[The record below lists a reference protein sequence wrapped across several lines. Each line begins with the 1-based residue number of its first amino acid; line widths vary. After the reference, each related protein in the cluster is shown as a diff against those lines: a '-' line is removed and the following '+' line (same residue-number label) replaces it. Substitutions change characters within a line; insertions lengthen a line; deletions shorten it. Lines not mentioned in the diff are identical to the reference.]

1 MWKTL
6 LLRLLVLA
14 LAGLLEAS
22 DATKTTNDTSLL
34 DHLPFHRL
42 RTPDAF
48 QSAWSCSQGN
58 DAATCNSV
66 PEGLR
71 RPCFFLISYALWNSH
86 WTHAMRNGLSTRLLD
101 FANSEKDHIGFAVI
115 DYHGDMKDGR
125 VDFGLGK
132 IVREAGDQYGSPYQ
146 TLKCFRHGRQVED
159 LWGTYFKLDADEK
172 WNNLAGL
179 CRERGGRTEL

>member
-1 MWKTL
+1 MSKTL

-14 LAGLLEAS
+14 LAGFLVAS
-22 DATKTTNDTSLL
+22 ATKTTNDTSLL

-48 QSAWSCSQGN
+48 QSAWNCSQR
-58 DAATCNSV
+58 DHAATCILV

-71 RPCFFLISYALWNSH
+71 RPCFFLISYALWNPY

-115 DYHGDMKDGR
+115 DYHGDMKDGS
-125 VDFGLGK
+125 VDFGLAE
-132 IVREAGDQYGSPYQ
+132 IVREAGGHYGGSPYQ
-146 TLKCFRHGRQVED
+146 TLKCFHRGRQVED
-159 LWGTYFKLDADEK
+159 LWGADFKLDADDVWK
-172 WNNLAGL
+172 NLAAL
-179 CRERGGRTEL
+179 CQQRGGRTEL